1 MEPGS
6 TASGKGIGGAG
17 AVEWL
22 YAGRGG
28 GAGFGDPDG
37 LQCGDTKRK
46 ERAAGTRKGE
56 AGDASSDKRGAEVQ
70 AGGVLL
76 CGDTESGA
84 CGTDPDIA
92 G

>member
-6 TASGKGIGGAG
+6 TASGEGFGGVGTIGRQH
-17 AVEWL
+17 
-22 YAGRGG
+22 AGRGR
-28 GAGFGDPDG
+28 GAGLGDPDG
-37 LQCGDTKRK
+37 LQCGDTERK
-46 ERAAGTRKGE
+46 ERTAGAGKGE